1 MKKLTRA
8 LIYLC
13 LFGLT
18 LGAFVYLGKKDYGT
32 KISDAKK
39 FSREYKISE
48 NNKFKYVKSYE
59 VLDIIEHKSGV
70 ILMGFSN
77 NEWMQYY
84 VRYLN
89 EAVNEDD
96 IKTIYYYDLLED
108 RTRKNKNFV
117 KIEDIMSSYLKQTDD
132 GKEYLFTPALVFVKN
147 GQIINYDD
155 ETSLVSYKTA
165 PESYWTL
172 DQVTNFKNKISIYL
186 GEEDYDNW

>member
-1 MKKLTRA
+1 MKKLTRMF
-8 LIYLC
+8 IYLF

-18 LGAFVYLGKKDYGT
+18 LGAFVYLGKKDYGI

-96 IKTIYYYDLLED
+96 IKTVYYYDLLED

-155 ETSLVSYKTA
+155 ETSLVSYKTN

-186 GEEDYDNW
+186 GEEDYDN